1 MEKKVPQE
9 DVEKK
14 IRENAAENY
23 LEAGRSLNTILIS
36 SVVLILAAAFGLD
49 LPGPIISSAYILTV
63 LSVFSFIVH
72 KMRQLNFFRKTVNE
86 NAEPYEE
93 KERFV
98 WNIPQFLFCSY
109 ILSLLVLTTLLIG
122 VTLRLKC
129 TTDLLKGISS

>member
-1 MEKKVPQE
+1 MEKKAPQE
-9 DVEKK
+9 GIEK

-36 SVVLILAAAFGLD
+36 SVVLILVAAFGLD
-49 LPGPIISSAYILTV
+49 FPGQIISSAYILTI
-63 LSVFSFIVH
+63 LSVFSLIVH

-93 KERFV
+93 KERFI

-109 ILSLLVLTTLLIG
+109 ILSSLVLTTLLIG
-122 VTLRLKC
+122 VVLRLKC
-129 TTDLLKGISS
+129 TTDFLKGISS